1 VKKSHRWAILA
12 ILVSFGYLISLAVVQ
27 NSSAA
32 PAGQPAGSGPR
43 LALIDIT
50 RIFKTHTRFK
60 QMMEEM
66 KRDVQAAEA
75 KVKAD
80 RITIDKLIQEQLPSF
95 NKGTQQ
101 YADMEEQIANK
112 QAQLQVEVNRRKSE
126 FLQRESMIY
135 HTVYQEILQATD
147 YFCKQRGIDMV
158 LRFNGEQVDVQ
169 RPDSVLTFI
178 NRPVVW
184 YDPGLDITDFILQDV
199 NRPAANTGTADQR
212 GSQPPTPFGGNNR
225 R

>member
-1 VKKSHRWAILA
+1 MKKSHRWAILA
-12 ILVSFGYLISLAVVQ
+12 IIVSFGYLISLAVAQ
-27 NSSAA
+27 TS
-32 PAGQPAGSGPR
+32 PARSGQPTGGPR
-43 LALIDIT
+43 LALIDVT
-50 RIFKTHTRFK
+50 RIFKTHARFK
-60 QMMEEM
+60 QLMEEM
-66 KRDVQAAEA
+66 KRDVQAAET
-75 KVKAD
+75 KVKMERDA
-80 RITIDKLIQEQLPSF
+80 INKLATEILPTF
-95 NKGTQQ
+95 NKGTEQ
-101 YADMEEQIANK
+101 YSQTEEQLASR
-112 QAQLQVEVNRRKSE
+112 QAKLAVDVNRQKNE

-135 HTVYQEILQATD
+135 HNVYQEILQATD

-199 NRPAANTGTADQR
+199 NRAAANPGTADQR
-212 GSQPPTPFGGNNR
+212 GTQPPSPFSPR

>member
-1 VKKSHRWAILA
+1 MERDAINKLA
-12 ILVSFGYLISLAVVQ
+12 TEIL
-27 NSSAA
+27 
-32 PAGQPAGSGPR
+32 P
-43 LALIDIT
+43 T
-50 RIFKTHTRFK
+50 
-60 QMMEEM
+60 
-66 KRDVQAAEA
+66 
-75 KVKAD
+75 
-80 RITIDKLIQEQLPSF
+80 F

-101 YADMEEQIANK
+101 YSETEEQLASR
-112 QAQLQVEVNRRKSE
+112 QAKLAVDVNRQKNE

-135 HTVYQEILQATD
+135 HNVYQEILQATD

-199 NRPAANTGTADQR
+199 NRAAANPGTAT
-212 GSQPPTPFGGNNR
+212 QPPSPFSPR

>member
-1 VKKSHRWAILA
+1 
-12 ILVSFGYLISLAVVQ
+12 
-27 NSSAA
+27 
-32 PAGQPAGSGPR
+32 
-43 LALIDIT
+43 
-50 RIFKTHTRFK
+50 
-60 QMMEEM
+60 
-66 KRDVQAAEA
+66 
-75 KVKAD
+75 
-80 RITIDKLIQEQLPSF
+80 
-95 NKGTQQ
+95 
-101 YADMEEQIANK
+101 MEEQIANR
-112 QAQLQVEVNRRKSE
+112 QAKLAVDVNRQKSD

-158 LRFNGEQVDVQ
+158 LRFNGEPVDVQ

-199 NRPAANTGTADQR
+199 NRPAANPGTADQR
-212 GSQPPTPFGGNNR
+212 NGQPPSPFGGNR